1 MVKVTRFRG
10 NEAPQTF
17 SDFAAAGWR
26 PDSPDIVWIDLEEPT
41 AEELKL
47 LEVPFDFHPLAIED
61 CITPEHQPK
70 IDDFGPYLFMIFRGI
85 DFNEPVEALRTI
97 KLAAFLGP
105 TYLVTY
111 HRRPLRSVNAVQAK
125 YAHGAGGAAFRSIDH
140 LLYEILDHLV
150 EFYFPVLDRIEEDM
164 DAIEAELLGQCGP
177 DTLER
182 ILAMKRK
189 VAGVKRAVTP
199 HRELF
204 NRIARG
210 EFEEIAPMVAI
221 FYRDLYDSTA
231 RLSEVADSYRD
242 LLSGLFDAYLSVVS
256 NRLNEVMKIL
266 TIFATIMMPLTFIV
280 GVYGM
285 NFKYLPELQ
294 WKYGY
299 FAVWGVMVAIAGGL
313 LLFFRRKRWL

>member
-10 NEAPQTF
+10 SEAPQTF
-17 SDFAAAGWR
+17 PDLAAAGWR
-26 PDSPDIVWIDLEEPT
+26 PDSSDVVWVDLEEPT

-47 LEVPFDFHPLAIED
+47 LEDPFRFHPLAIED
-61 CITPEHQPK
+61 CVTPEHQPK

-85 DFNEPVEALRTI
+85 DFNEPVEDLRTI

-111 HRRPLRSVNAVQAK
+111 HRRALRSVKTVHTK
-125 YAHGAGGAAFRSIDH
+125 YAHADAGVAFRSIDY

-150 EFYFPVLDRIEEDM
+150 EFYFPVLDRIEDDM
-164 DAIEAELLGQCGP
+164 DAIEAELLGRCGP

-182 ILAMKRK
+182 ILSLKRR
-189 VAGVKRAVTP
+189 VAGVKRTVTP
-199 HRELF
+199 HREVF
-204 NRIARG
+204 SRIARG
-210 EFEEIAPMVAI
+210 EFEEIGPGVAV

-231 RLSEVADSYRD
+231 RLSEVADAYRD
-242 LLSGLFDAYLSVVS
+242 LLSGLFEAYLSVVS
-256 NRLNEVMKIL
+256 NRLNEVMKVL
-266 TIFATIMMPLTFIV
+266 TIFATIWMPLTFIV

-285 NFKYLPELQ
+285 NFKHFPELQ

-299 FAVWGVMVAIAGGL
+299 LGVWIVMLAIAGGL
-313 LLFFRRKRWL
+313 LWFFRRRRWI

>member
-1 MVKVTRFRG
+1 MVKVTRFRES
-10 NEAPQTF
+10 EAPQSF
-17 SDFAAAGWR
+17 PDLAAAEWR
-26 PDSPDIVWIDLEEPT
+26 PDSSDIIWVDLEEPT

-47 LEVPFDFHPLAIED
+47 LEDPFDFHPLAIED
-61 CITPEHQPK
+61 CVTPEHQPK

-85 DFNEPVEALRTI
+85 DFNEPVEDLRTI

-105 TYLVTY
+105 NYLVTY

-125 YAHGAGGAAFRSIDH
+125 YGHEAAGAAFRSIDY

-150 EFYFPVLDRIEEDM
+150 EFYFPVLDHIEEDM
-164 DAIEAELLGQCGP
+164 DAIETELLGRCGP
-177 DTLER
+177 ETLKR
-182 ILAMKRK
+182 ILDLKRQ
-189 VAGVKRAVTP
+189 VAGVKRTVTP
-199 HRELF
+199 HREVF
-204 NRIARG
+204 SRIARG
-210 EFEEIAPMVAI
+210 EFDEVGPNVAI

-256 NRLNEVMKIL
+256 NRLNEVMKVL
-266 TIFATIMMPLTFIV
+266 TIFATIWMPLTFIV

-285 NFKYLPELQ
+285 NFKHFPELE

-299 FAVWGVMVAIAGGL
+299 YGVWGLMIVVAAAL
-313 LLFFRRKRWL
+313 LWYFRRKRWL